1 MIKNDDFIK
10 YIKRWLISHYSEFNY
25 KPYFV
30 RDLKYRGRYILKF
43 QGIPNV
49 EIKVKAD
56 GTFDVLI
63 ILKFKNKIYFS
74 NPLDL
79 TTVIKKDKK
88 GFYCDLCIKRVY
100 FKNKAEIWDEHLK
113 KWFIPWV
120 KDNLKTE
127 NQLVLNFYK
136 RGGTDIVILP
146 KDCEDLKENSRC
158 FPLFS
163 KKVCTI
169 F

>member
-10 YIKRWLISHYSEFNY
+10 YIKRWLTSHYSEFNY

-30 RDLKYRGRYILKF
+30 RDLKYRGLYILKF

-88 GFYCDLCIKRVY
+88 GFYCDLCIKKVY
-100 FKNKAEIWDEHLK
+100 FKNKTQIWEEHLK
-113 KWFIPWV
+113 EWFIPWV
-120 KDNLKTE
+120 KNNLKTE
-127 NQLVLNFYK
+127 NQLVLNIWD
-136 RGGTDIVILP
+136 GCDEIVILP
-146 KDCEDLKENSRC
+146 KNFKNLEENSGKHL
-158 FPLFS
+158 LFS
-163 KKVCTI
+163 SLV
-169 F
+169 

>member
-10 YIKRWLISHYSEFNY
+10 YVKRWLVSHYSEFNY

-30 RDLKYRGRYILKF
+30 RDLKYRGCYILKF

-49 EIKVKAD
+49 EIQVKAD
-56 GTFDVLI
+56 GTFNVLLEI
-63 ILKFKNKIYFS
+63 KFGNKKYFS

-100 FKNKAEIWDEHLK
+100 FKNKAQIWEEHLK
-113 KWFIPWV
+113 ELISWV
-120 KDNLKTE
+120 NTNLKTE

-136 RGGTDIVILP
+136 KSYEIVILP
-146 KDCEDLKENSRC
+146 KDCKDLKENILI
-158 FPLFS
+158 FPLY
-163 KKVCTI
+163 KN
-169 F
+169 

>member
-1 MIKNDDFIK
+1 MIKNDDFIT
-10 YIKRWLISHYSEFNY
+10 YVKRWLISHYSEFPY
-25 KPYFV
+25 KPYLV
-30 RDLKYRGRYILKF
+30 RNLKF

-49 EIKVKAD
+49 EIQVKDD
-56 GTFDVLI
+56 GTFDVLLEI
-63 ILKFKNKIYFS
+63 EFENKKYFS

-100 FKNKAEIWDEHLK
+100 FKNKAKIWDEHLK
-113 KWFIPWV
+113 EWFIPWV

-136 RGGTDIVILP
+136 HSYEIVILP

-158 FPLFS
+158 FPLF
-163 KKVCTI
+163 I
-169 F
+169 

>member
-10 YIKRWLISHYSEFNY
+10 YIKRWLTSHYSEFNY

-30 RDLKYRGRYILKF
+30 RDLKYRGLYILKF

-100 FKNKAEIWDEHLK
+100 FKNKTQIWEEHLK
-113 KWFIPWV
+113 EWFIPWV
-120 KDNLKTE
+120 KNNLKTE
-127 NQLVLNFYK
+127 NQLVLKIFTIVGANFQN
-136 RGGTDIVILP
+136 V
-146 KDCEDLKENSRC
+146 
-158 FPLFS
+158 
-163 KKVCTI
+163 
-169 F
+169 

>member
-1 MIKNDDFIK
+1 MIKNDDFIR
-10 YIKRWLISHYSEFNY
+10 YVKRWLISHYSEFNY

-100 FKNKAEIWDEHLK
+100 FKNKANIWEEHLK
-113 KWFIPWV
+113 ELISWV
-120 KDNLKTE
+120 KNNLKSE
-127 NQLVLNFYK
+127 NQLVLNIWD
-136 RGGTDIVILP
+136 GSEEIVILP
-146 KDCEDLKENSRC
+146 KDCKDLKKKIVDVFRC
-158 FPLFS
+158 FLF
-163 KKVCTI
+163 
-169 F
+169 